1 MQAIV
6 CEKYGPPEALQ
17 LRELEKP
24 IPKEGEVLLRVHAA
38 SVNPA
43 DWHLI
48 RGAPFLARMSAGL
61 LKPKDTRVGSDLA
74 GRVEAVGG
82 NVTQFQ
88 PGAEVFGLAS
98 GSFAEY
104 AIAPEVRLVPKPVN
118 TSSEAAAAVPLAAL
132 TALQGLRDKGQIAPG
147 KKVLINGA
155 SGGVGA
161 FAVQIAKSFGA
172 EVTGVCSTR
181 NVDLVRSIGADHVID
196 YTKEDFTRNGQR
208 YDLIFDAVGNHSVSD
223 RMRALTPQG
232 ICVVAGFGGMSRL
245 IGVALLGRLTSR
257 KGGRRISLMLMKP
270 NHEDLIFLKGL
281 LEAGKLVAVIDRR
294 YTLNEVPQ
302 AIRYLEGGHARGK
315 VIISVE
321 NPS

>member
-17 LRELEKP
+17 LRGLEKP

-61 LKPKDTRVGSDLA
+61 LKPKDKRVGSDLA

-82 NVTQFQ
+82 NITQLQ
-88 PGAEVFGLAS
+88 AGAEVFGLAD

-104 AIAPEVRLVPKPVN
+104 AIAREDRLVPRPVN
-118 TSSEAAAAVPLAAL
+118 VSSEAAAAVPLAAL
-132 TALQGLRDKGQIAPG
+132 TALQGLRDKGQIGPG

-155 SGGVGA
+155 SGGVGG
-161 FAVQIAKSFGA
+161 FAVQIAKSFGT
-172 EVTGVCSTR
+172 EVTGVCSTQ
-181 NVDLVRSIGADHVID
+181 NVDLVRSMGADHVID

-281 LEAGKLVAVIDRR
+281 LEAGKLVPVIDRR

>member
-17 LRELEKP
+17 LRGLEKP

-61 LKPKDTRVGSDLA
+61 LKPKDKRVGSDLA

-82 NVTQFQ
+82 NITQLQ
-88 PGAEVFGLAS
+88 AGAEVFGLAD

-104 AIAPEVRLVPKPVN
+104 AIAREDRLVPRPVN
-118 TSSEAAAAVPLAAL
+118 VSSEAAAAVPLAAL
-132 TALQGLRDKGQIAPG
+132 TALQGLRDKGQIGPG

-155 SGGVGA
+155 SGGVGG
-161 FAVQIAKSFGA
+161 FAVQIAKSFGT
-172 EVTGVCSTR
+172 EVTGVCSTQ
-181 NVDLVRSIGADHVID
+181 NVDLVRSMGADHVID

-208 YDLIFDAVGNHSVSD
+208 YDLILDAVGNHSVSD
-223 RMRALTPQG
+223 RRRALTPQG

-245 IGVALLGRLTSR
+245 IGVALLGKLTSR
-257 KGGRRISLMLMKP
+257 KGGKRISLMLMKP
-270 NHEDLIFLKGL
+270 NHEDLVFLKGL
-281 LEAGKLVAVIDRR
+281 LEAGNLVPVIDRR

-315 VIISVE
+315 VIISLE